1 MTAGTA
7 RLARAPPPSPPQSPS
22 GYAGSEAS
30 QEPSGMYHSTYGS
43 QGSCGGPGQANNI
56 SFGSQSS
63 LSMTMQ
69 YGPTSEYSQNVS
81 LHPML
86 PNGLQVSTPPADE
99 PGTLGPSTT
108 HWGSP
113 SRRATFPKD
122 RVQKSPR
129 QRRRAKKGK
138 DREPRATLPGPLSEI
153 TKHMTDIPLKDMEE
167 HVHRS
172 IEKRHMEVA
181 EKGGKV
187 ARPMNSFMLYR
198 SAYQERTKQWF
209 AQNNHQVVSEVT
221 GDSWAREST
230 EVKAKYIR
238 LASIEKQNHLRAHP
252 GYKFTPA
259 KDKKKR
265 SGSEDRSFHDYRG
278 TPCRSTPGRSTPG
291 MDSNGWDS
299 SRSTPFD
306 TMDHGLPANGCF
318 PSSWPT
324 SNPSRS
330 SFSGAMLTSEPSQY
344 VQPTAN
350 PALLAYNV
358 EDVHARMDKVDLD
371 EMQYPSTTL
380 SGLPGAAHH
389 DLLQPQTQLTGQLD
403 PQLLEYSGAPSN
415 QETGQ
420 LYGNSHYTLWQESPG
435 QNSYIPVATEPSP
448 ASFVGAQSSQPGM
461 DGRWAW
467 VSSQGNSFDTAGNDF
482 DSLFTDSNGY

>member
-7 RLARAPPPSPPQSPS
+7 RLVRAPPPSPPQSPS
-22 GYAGSEAS
+22 GYAGSEAL
-30 QEPSGMYHSTYGS
+30 QEPSGMYSTAYG
-43 QGSCGGPGQANNI
+43 GSVQANDI
-56 SFGSQSS
+56 SFGEQSS

-86 PNGLQVSTPPADE
+86 PNGPQVSTPPAEE
-99 PGTLGPSTT
+99 PGSLGLTGG
-108 HWGSP
+108 HWESP
-113 SRRATFPKD
+113 SRRAIYSKA
-122 RVQKSPR
+122 RVQRSSK
-129 QRRRAKKGK
+129 QRRRTKRGK
-138 DREPRATLPGPLSEI
+138 DREPRASLPGPLSEI

-221 GDSWAREST
+221 GDSWARESA

-252 GYKFTPA
+252 GYKFTPT

-265 SGSEDRSFHDYRG
+265 SGSEDRSFLDYRG
-278 TPCRSTPGRSTPG
+278 TPCRSTLGRSTPG
-291 MDSNGWDS
+291 MESNGWDS

-306 TMDHGLPANGCF
+306 TIDHGLPTTGYF
-318 PSSWPT
+318 PSSWPI

-330 SFSGAMLTSEPSQY
+330 SLSGPMLTSEPSQY

-350 PALLAYNV
+350 PALLGYHV
-358 EDVHARMDKVDLD
+358 EDVHARMGKVDLD

-380 SGLPGAAHH
+380 AGLPGAAHH
-389 DLLQPQTQLTGQLD
+389 DLLQPQTQMTGQLD
-403 PQLLEYSGAPSN
+403 PQLLEYSGASSN

-420 LYGNSHYTLWQESPG
+420 LYGNSHYSLWQESPG
-435 QNSYIPVATEPSP
+435 QNSYVPVHTEPSP
-448 ASFVGAQSSQPGM
+448 APFTGAPASPQAM
-461 DGRWAW
+461 DNRWAW
-467 VSSQGNSFDTAGNDF
+467 DSSQGNTLDAAGGDF
-482 DSLFTDSNGY
+482 DNFFNDPTNY

>member
-1 MTAGTA
+1 MTAGTG
-7 RLARAPPPSPPQSPS
+7 RLVRAPPPSPPQSPS

-30 QEPSGMYHSTYGS
+30 QEPSSMYHSAYGS
-43 QGSCGGPGQANNI
+43 HGQVNDL

-63 LSMTMQ
+63 VSMTMQ

-81 LHPML
+81 LLPML
-86 PNGLQVSTPPADE
+86 PNGIQVSTPPADE
-99 PGTLGPSTT
+99 PSVLDSSPG

-113 SRRATFPKD
+113 SRRATFPRD

-138 DREPRATLPGPLSEI
+138 DREPRASLPGPLSEI

-172 IEKRHMEVA
+172 IEKRHLEVA

-209 AQNNHQVVSEVT
+209 AQSNHQVVSEVT
-221 GDSWAREST
+221 GDSWARESP
-230 EVKAKYIR
+230 EIKAKYIR

-265 SGSEDRSFHDYRG
+265 SGSEERSFHDYRG

-306 TMDHGLPANGCF
+306 TMDHGLPVNGYF

-324 SNPSRS
+324 SNPRS
-330 SFSGAMLTSEPSQY
+330 SLSGPMLTSEPSQY

-350 PALLAYNV
+350 PALLGYNV
-358 EDVHARMDKVDLD
+358 EDIHGRMGKVDLD
-371 EMQYPSTTL
+371 EMNYPSTSL
-380 SGLPGAAHH
+380 SGLPGTGHH
-389 DLLQPQTQLTGQLD
+389 DLLQPQAQMTGQLD
-403 PQLLEYSGAPSN
+403 PQLLDYSGAPAN

-420 LYGNSHYTLWQESPG
+420 LYGNSHYSLWQESPG
-435 QNSYIPVATEPSP
+435 HNSYVPLATEHSP
-448 ASFVGAQSSQPGM
+448 APFTTGQSTQPGM
-461 DGRWAW
+461 DNRWAW
-467 VSSQGNSFDTAGNDF
+467 ESTQGSTLDAAGGDF
-482 DSLFTDSNGY
+482 DSFFNDSNGY